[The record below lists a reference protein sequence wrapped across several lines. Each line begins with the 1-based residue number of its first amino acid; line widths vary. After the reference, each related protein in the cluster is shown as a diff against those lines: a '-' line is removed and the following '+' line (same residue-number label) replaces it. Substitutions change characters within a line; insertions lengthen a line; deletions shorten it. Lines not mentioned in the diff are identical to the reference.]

1 MQWHLTKL
9 DLIKKK
15 YLLLQLEASKSSI
28 KDLLNDLL
36 YETKGFKYQ
45 ITDKALLKIYTSNGK
60 FSSLFQFNNKNS
72 DKIINLILT
81 NFFKKFC
88 TELITGLIKDLV
100 GLLNQLSL
108 STLILELVDPLIRN
122 YYIKFPVEL
131 RNPKKGLISIKKN
144 DQNFLQCHIRHLNPF
159 KKPSRKN
166 FKAW

>member
-1 MQWHLTKL
+1 M
-9 DLIKKK
+9 IEKK

-36 YETKGFKYQ
+36 DETKGFKYQ
-45 ITDKALLKIYTSNGK
+45 ITDKALLKIYTSTGK

-81 NFFKKFC
+81 NYFKKFC

-122 YYIKFPVEL
+122 YYIKLPVEL
-131 RNPKKGLISIKKN
+131 RNPKKGLIDIKKN
-144 DQNFLQCHIRHLNPF
+144 HQNFLQCHIRHLNPF
-159 KKPSRKN
+159 KKNIQKKLQSMVKN
-166 FKAW
+166 